1 MPMSIQRLSAVIVL
15 LLFAMPVVAQT
26 MPSTVGEADR
36 QAIRMVIEE
45 QLGAFQ
51 RDDADAAFA
60 QATPNIRKIFQT
72 ADQFMRMV
80 RGGYQAVYRPQQVE
94 FRDIV
99 DIDGAPVQRV
109 FFIGPDG
116 LPVIALYPMEKQ
128 ADGTWKIGG
137 CYLVPAGDGLA

>member
-1 MPMSIQRLSAVIVL
+1 MQRVSAIIVL
-15 LLFAMPVVAQT
+15 LFFAIPAVAQT
-26 MPSTVGEADR
+26 MSSSVGEADR

-60 QATPNIRKIFQT
+60 QASPNIQKIFQT

-80 RGGYQAVYRPQQVE
+80 RGGYQAVYRPRKVE
-94 FRDIV
+94 FRDII
-99 DIDGAPVQRV
+99 DIGGAPTQRI
-109 FFIGPDG
+109 FIIGPDG
-116 LPVIALYPMEKQ
+116 VPVIALYPMERQ